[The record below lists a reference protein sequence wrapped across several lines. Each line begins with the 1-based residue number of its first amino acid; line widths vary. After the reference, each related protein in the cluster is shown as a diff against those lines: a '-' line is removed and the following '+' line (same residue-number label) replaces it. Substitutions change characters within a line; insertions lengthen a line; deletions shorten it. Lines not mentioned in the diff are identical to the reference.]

1 MTLYIKLMHEGLA
14 FCKIIPIVE
23 VSGFIEAELA
33 DAEPGD
39 AIHLEVVEMTAEDF
53 EALPEFEGW

>member
-1 MTLYIKLMHEGLA
+1 MHEGLA